1 MNDYKMQTRDYISSG
16 IFALIYTAATFI
28 VGAITQSNPFTFLF
42 MPMATAIFSGPV
54 YMLYVAKIPK
64 RGSVIILGIIA
75 GLLSFFGGMFWVM
88 AVFFIVFG
96 VIADC
101 ICAIGKHKSFKWN
114 LLSYV
119 FFAISPSGGH
129 VAMYLFQ
136 SQFDEFMQSKG
147 DVSMF
152 EDSINFVAQNG
163 WVAVLIVV
171 SSMICGLI
179 GGLIGKKMMKKH
191 FERAGIV

>member
-1 MNDYKMQTRDYISSG
+1 MNDYKMQTRDYITSG
-16 IFALIYTAATFI
+16 IFALIYTVVTFV

-42 MPMATAIFSGPV
+42 MPMAAGIFSGPV

-64 RGSVIILGIIA
+64 RGSIILLGLIA
-75 GLLSFFGGMFWVM
+75 GILSFFGGMFWMM
-88 AVFFIVFG
+88 AAFFVGFG
-96 VIADC
+96 IIADC

-114 LLSYV
+114 LLSYTL
-119 FFAISPSGGH
+119 FAISPGGGH
-129 VAMYLFQ
+129 VAMFLLQ

-147 DVSMF
+147 DISMF
-152 EDSINFVAQNG
+152 EKSINLVAENW
-163 WVAVLIVV
+163 WVAALIVV
-171 SSMICGLI
+171 GSMICGVI

>member
-1 MNDYKMQTRDYISSG
+1 MNDYKMQTRDYISCG
-16 IFALIYTAATFI
+16 IFALIYTVVTFV

-42 MPMATAIFSGPV
+42 MPMAAAVFSGPV

-64 RGSVIILGIIA
+64 RGSVILLGVIA
-75 GLLSFFGGMFWVM
+75 GLLSFFGGMFWM
-88 AVFFIVFG
+88 MGVFFVLFG
-96 VIADC
+96 IIADC
-101 ICAIGKHKSFKWN
+101 ICAIGKHKSSKLN

-129 VAMYLFQ
+129 VAMFLLQ

-147 DVSMF
+147 DISMF
-152 EDSINFVAQNG
+152 EENINLVAENW
-163 WVAVLIVV
+163 WVAALIVV
-171 SSMICGLI
+171 GSMVCGFI
-179 GGLIGKKMMKKH
+179 GGLLGNKMMKKH